1 LHVQDAL
8 ANASKKSNDSSSNAG
23 SPAVVPSDPAILP
36 APAEQQISLTSSSEV
51 KAPAEQQ
58 IPPVPEIKQAGKLIL
73 LFIYFGFKFAVT
85 I

>member
-1 LHVQDAL
+1 LQVQDAL

-36 APAEQQISLTSSSEV
+36 APAEQQISLTSSEV